1 MVLAG
6 VFCWYGML
14 LDPIW
19 GRSKFRTPTPYHT
32 LPRGL
37 SRFRGQPPSMCC
49 RWGRPAKPMFSAFPG
64 PHHGPKGSTMHS
76 NPFSTTFM
84 APPTPMGSQ
93 RARASGAMMLQSRAR
108 WKTGV
113 SATTQARKNGRV
125 PENQFLA
132 NSAKLWSNCE
142 KWCANKSCGLWLRSF

>member
-1 MVLAG
+1 MDLAG

-19 GRSKFRTPTPYHT
+19 GRSKFRTPSPYHT

-76 NPFSTTFM
+76 NPFSTTFV
-84 APPTPMGSQ
+84 APATPMGGQ
-93 RARASGAMMLQSRAR
+93 QARASGAMMMRSQTR
-108 WKTGV
+108 WKKEV
-113 SATTQARKNGRV
+113 SATTRPKKNGRV
-125 PENQFLA
+125 PENRFSA
-132 NSAKLWSNCE
+132 NSAKIRSNHG
-142 KWCANKSCGLWLRSF
+142 KWLEDKSSALWLRSF

>member
-1 MVLAG
+1 MDLAG

-14 LDPIW
+14 LDPMW
-19 GRSKFRTPTPYHT
+19 QRSKFRTPTPYHT

-64 PHHGPKGSTMHS
+64 PHHGPKGSTIDS

-84 APPTPMGSQ
+84 EPLNPMGCQ
-93 RARASGAMMLQSRAR
+93 RGQALGAMVVQNWAR
-108 WKTGV
+108 WETGV
-113 SATTQARKNGRV
+113 MATSQARENGRV
-125 PENQFLA
+125 PENIVRPILP
-132 NSAKLWSNCE
+132 K
-142 KWCANKSCGLWLRSF
+142 CG